1 VPLHTHPQSRVCTC
15 VGICGYLWV
24 SVALIK
30 SRPFPTN
37 PPSISPSLRFSPM
50 RTETPPTANHRS
62 ITHRSITH
70 RSLSISVSIS
80 TSTTHLSPC
89 RPCHCCECSHLLK
102 AVIGNAP
109 QQHSGENMAV
119 SQVVVSPIDE
129 PRTDV
134 EIMGGRSSILDASRA
149 VERPITADIALVL
162 QHTAS
167 LPRASP
173 VAGAA
178 SQADTVDTSWVLPL

>member
-1 VPLHTHPQSRVCTC
+1 
-15 VGICGYLWV
+15 
-24 SVALIK
+24 
-30 SRPFPTN
+30 
-37 PPSISPSLRFSPM
+37 
-50 RTETPPTANHRS
+50 
-62 ITHRSITH
+62 
-70 RSLSISVSIS
+70 
-80 TSTTHLSPC
+80 
-89 RPCHCCECSHLLK
+89 
-102 AVIGNAP
+102 
-109 QQHSGENMAV
+109 MAV